1 MVGSAFIHAL
11 THHESCICS
20 SLFVPLVSVTYRLE
34 HCHTQFSAN
43 PDISFIVSFS
53 TEHTL
58 LCLHDRQLVI
68 VNNWS
73 SCCVVTLGR
82 GSMFTLTPSQNKKK
96 KSLSSKSDLGTRT
109 KCKSSLVVV
118 STCSDY
124 PMAGSTKLQR
134 NIWVSAVEKQLKTIT
149 EYDWNI
155 ISLVPGVPPFQS
167 FLFFSFQATSECKTN
182 LTHPERLEDVFVS
195 SFHKVFQWSLRSHV
209 RPLLQWRK
217 QFLSVDPQ
225 QH

>member
-1 MVGSAFIHAL
+1 MLPYTIQCKSWYFIYCIFFYRTHATLSAWQTTCNCEQLI
-11 THHESCICS
+11 I
-20 SLFVPLVSVTYRLE
+20 
-34 HCHTQFSAN
+34 
-43 PDISFIVSFS
+43 
-53 TEHTL
+53 L
-58 LCLHDRQLVI
+58 LCCNLRKRIHVYFNPL
-68 VNNWS
+68 S
-73 SCCVVTLGR
+73 K
-82 GSMFTLTPSQNKKK
+82 KKK